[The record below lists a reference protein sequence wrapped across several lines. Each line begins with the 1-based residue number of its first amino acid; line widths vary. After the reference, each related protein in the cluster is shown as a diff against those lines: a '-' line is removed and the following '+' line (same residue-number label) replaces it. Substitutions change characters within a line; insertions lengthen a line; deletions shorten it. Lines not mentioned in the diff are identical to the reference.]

1 MEAMRLSWFLGFAGA
16 QTSQGRE
23 GRVVEKKAVIAQLLA
38 LAFGTLCAAAIV
50 LSILMMRLIGQVS
63 HMVTAMQADEAAIKG
78 SLELAAAVREQ
89 TIQQGRWLLS
99 QQAGTLL
106 EYERWV
112 RQIEQGVEGLRG
124 IIAVADRPRLDQ
136 IASASNALDQL
147 FRNRLMPALRAESRE
162 EMAWLLAESQH
173 LSELAT
179 SHADA
184 VALGAERHM
193 AHYHSG
199 ATAAARVGMQTATV
213 GIFLIV
219 LMAAGFLYFLRR
231 LMVRPLAVL
240 TQAAHR
246 FGSGEFTHRVGAI
259 GTGELAAVAAAFDG
273 MAEEL
278 VARQA
283 RLIQSERMAA
293 IGQLAAGVAHE
304 INNPIQVIRG
314 YLKTMDP
321 GDDPATLKSELRILD
336 EEAAQCQRI
345 AEDLVTYSRSLDL
358 RKERQDI
365 VELIQEVVTRFGET
379 EEGLGRTCVLDA
391 QACRLF
397 FDGGRI
403 RQVLLNLLQNAAH
416 VAPPGSD
423 ILLQVRPEGA
433 GCVVS
438 VSDRGPGVAI
448 EDRHRIFEPFFSR
461 RQGGSGLG
469 LAICQGIIDVH
480 GGSIEVEDAWGGGA
494 RFIFRLPG
502 TP

>member
-1 MEAMRLSWFLGFAGA
+1 MKENR
-16 QTSQGRE
+16 
-23 GRVVEKKAVIAQLLA
+23 AVIAQLLA
-38 LAFGTLCAAAIV
+38 LAFGTLCSAAIV
-50 LSILMMRLIGQVS
+50 LCVLLMRLIGQVS
-63 HMVTAMQADEAAIKG
+63 QMVTAMQADEAAIKG

-89 TIQQGRWLLS
+89 AIQQGRWLIG
-99 QQAGTLL
+99 QQEETLI

-112 RQIEQGVEGLRG
+112 RQIVDGVEGLRG
-124 IIAVADRPRLDQ
+124 IIADHDRPRLDQ
-136 IASASNALDQL
+136 IASASKALDQL
-147 FRNRLMPALRAESRE
+147 FRDRLMPAVHAGNPGA
-162 EMAWLLAESQH
+162 MAPLLAESRQ

-179 SHADA
+179 SQADA

-199 ATAAARVGMQTATV
+199 ATEAARVGMQTAMV

-259 GTGELAAVAAAFDG
+259 ATGELAAVAAAFDG

-278 VARQA
+278 VARQS

-321 GDDPATLKSELRILD
+321 KDDPSTLKAELKILD

-345 AEDLVTYSRSLDL
+345 AEDLVTFSRSLDL
-358 RKERQDI
+358 RRERQDMA
-365 VELIQEVVTRFGET
+365 LFLRQLVTRFCET
-379 EEGLGRTCVLDA
+379 EEGSGRQYLLETEPCV
-391 QACRLF
+391 LF

-416 VAPPGSD
+416 FAPPGSG

-469 LAICQGIIDVH
+469 LAICQGIIDAH
-480 GGSIEVEDAWGGGA
+480 GGSIEVGDEPGGGA
-494 RFIFRLPG
+494 RFAFRLPG